1 MTGDLIVDAD
11 VHAKRVET
19 LYVDSGENSNLK
31 LQHDGITKVYVGREQ
46 VTVTNP
52 LQLNTEGTLDDH
64 AVTKKYIDD
73 TFILKDGDKVE
84 GELRWDKFKPAS
96 GSDPLENAYHGIK
109 IASRDGGYIFVASTG
124 GTYSEEELTTDLV
137 PTTPTSIVNKAYV
150 DAAVSPGVTLF
161 GDGGKWRTLNE
172 GSTIERYIYFQIAK
186 KGSDSPYIAYGNVLY
201 LDKLIAADGTLQ
213 SLKDYTPTDVSMLE
227 VYVSNELYFKG
238 LLNPTTYKVA
248 QRNNNEIVCDFAS
261 EFPLVAKGGTDWS
274 TSTTYRL
281 ILTGMKKNG

>member
-1 MTGDLIVDAD
+1 MAFPQASDYRPPIIPDGQEYDNPDNGKSYYWTQILLPEGSTVENATTIGGYWTVVCDEDKQAD
-11 VHAKRVET
+11 R
-19 LYVDSGENSNLK
+19 
-31 LQHDGITKVYVGREQ
+31 
-46 VTVTNP
+46 
-52 LQLNTEGTLDDH
+52 
-64 AVTKKYIDD
+64 
-73 TFILKDGDKVE
+73 FILKDGDKVE

-186 KGSDSPYIAYGNVLY
+186 KGSDSPYIPYGNVLY

-213 SLKDYTPTDVSMLE
+213 
-227 VYVSNELYFKG
+227 
-238 LLNPTTYKVA
+238 
-248 QRNNNEIVCDFAS
+248 
-261 EFPLVAKGGTDWS
+261 
-274 TSTTYRL
+274 
-281 ILTGMKKNG
+281 